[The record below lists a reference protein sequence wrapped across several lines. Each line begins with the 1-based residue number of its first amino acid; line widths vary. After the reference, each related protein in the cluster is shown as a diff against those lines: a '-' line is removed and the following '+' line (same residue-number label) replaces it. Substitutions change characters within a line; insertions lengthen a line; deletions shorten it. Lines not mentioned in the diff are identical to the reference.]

1 MCENH
6 SKPTRLSM
14 STAACFSPKLILA
27 LDEKMF
33 MVGFMRAL
41 SLQSDIEKKKEK
53 HKFNGSETYW
63 WISYY
68 F

>member
-1 MCENH
+1 
-6 SKPTRLSM
+6 M
-14 STAACFSPKLILA
+14 STAVCCSPKLILA

-33 MVGFMRAL
+33 MVGFMPAS
-41 SLQSDIEKKKEK
+41 SLESDIEKRRREK

-63 WISYY
+63 WISDY

>member
-1 MCENH
+1 
-6 SKPTRLSM
+6 M

-33 MVGFMRAL
+33 MVGFMPAL